1 MFALLEPRHFCIAV
15 WYYAKDGQ
23 QAGPIA
29 QDELQ
34 GYFRDNRLAL
44 DTNVWRDGMAHWMP
58 ANQVPDLMAGVSGGM
73 LTQPAAGAA
82 PYMQVQS
89 QPTNS
94 MALTSMILGLLGL
107 FVALIFTAIPAVICG
122 HIARKEIRTSG
133 GLQTGDGMALT
144 GLITGYLVIVL
155 TILMVIGFVVFL
167 FVVMDATSSSSGPVY
182 SPTPPPAPPL
192 PPAPAIP

>member
-1 MFALLEPRHFCIAV
+1 LFALLEPRHFYIAV
-15 WYYAKDGQ
+15 WYYAKDGL

-73 LTQPAAGAA
+73 LTQPAPGAA
-82 PYMQVQS
+82 SYMQS
-89 QPTNS
+89 QPTNP

-107 FVALIFTAIPAVICG
+107 FVAWIFTAIPAVICG
-122 HIARKEIRTSG
+122 HIARKQIRASG

-155 TILMVIGFVVFL
+155 TILMVIGLVVFL
-167 FVVMDATSSSSGPVY
+167 FFVMDEVSSSSGPSY
-182 SPTPPPAPPL
+182 SPAPP